1 MPVSEILVLGGFLFI
16 YSLEEFTHMIL
27 VCTGGLSA
35 GHGHSHE
42 EIEVPVEESIQ
53 VGGTLRVLCVHTLHP
68 HRNVQS
74 TFTALYIF
82 YFFVCP
88 FHLFYF
94 IDCIIGGRLTMII
107 MTISLG
113 HFSRISHR
121 VRSLYPRLLRGHR
134 AGRQRESDRH
144 LLPAGCLRLP
154 QVGHLRH
161 GGAQLGQ
168 ICCTYRDI

>member
-1 MPVSEILVLGGFLFI
+1 MVLGGFLFI

-74 TFTALYIF
+74 TFTAFYI
-82 YFFVCP
+82 
-88 FHLFYF
+88 FHLFVLFIYF
-94 IDCIIGGRLTMII
+94 ILLTVLIIGVRLTMII